1 MLLKCVLTNNLYY
14 EEVLQMSNLTTK
26 ACNII
31 FSNEGNYG
39 SVNRNDNGAVSI
51 GRVQWHGDRAK
62 SLLKKIISADMP
74 KARNILPPKL
84 YQEIISTGSWKNRTV
99 TDLESLVLK
108 ALLNTVV
115 GKWQQD
121 LQAKKDV
128 DTYIT
133 SIKKLGFINED
144 VIILLADIQNQGGLG
159 ASNRIGEL
167 AIKTYGKDC
176 TLNEVMEVALK
187 DKVFKKYKQRRYNV
201 YKKLTGKTYTIDDN
215 CLKYVVKQGDYLN
228 SIAYRFGTTT
238 ERLRIDNNISNPNL
252 IYVGQVIKI
261 YR

>member
-1 MLLKCVLTNNLYY
+1 VLTNNLYY

-26 ACNII
+26 ACTII

-39 SVNRNDNGAVSI
+39 SVNKNDNGAVSI

-159 ASNRIGEL
+159 ASNRIGKL

-176 TLNEVMEVALK
+176 TLDEIMNVALK
-187 DKVFKKYKQRRYNV
+187 DKVFKSYKQRRYNV
-201 YKKLTGKTYTIDDN
+201 YKKLTCKTYTEDDN
-215 CLKYVVKQGDYLN
+215 CIIYTVKSGDTLSN
-228 SIAYRFGTTT
+228 IAYKYGTTT
-238 ERLRIDNNISNPNL
+238 KRVQEDNNIKNPNV
-252 IYVGQVIKI
+252 INVGQHIKI